1 MFSEFFSI
9 WDAQFAASSV
19 WPKWLVHV
27 FLPEAPVT
35 VYASTLV
42 GLALFLD
49 RARQLLSS
57 PESVRRLNVTSGIL
71 LIGVGLV
78 IPFL

>member
-1 MFSEFFSI
+1 M
-9 WDAQFAASSV
+9 AGN
-19 WPKWLVHV
+19 L
-27 FLPEAPVT
+27 
-35 VYASTLV
+35 

-57 PESVRRLNVTSGIL
+57 PESMRRLNVTSGIL

>member
-1 MFSEFFSI
+1 M
-9 WDAQFAASSV
+9 
-19 WPKWLVHV
+19 
-27 FLPEAPVT
+27 
-35 VYASTLV
+35 

-57 PESVRRLNVTSGIL
+57 PQAIRRLNVTSGCL

-78 IPFL
+78 IPLL